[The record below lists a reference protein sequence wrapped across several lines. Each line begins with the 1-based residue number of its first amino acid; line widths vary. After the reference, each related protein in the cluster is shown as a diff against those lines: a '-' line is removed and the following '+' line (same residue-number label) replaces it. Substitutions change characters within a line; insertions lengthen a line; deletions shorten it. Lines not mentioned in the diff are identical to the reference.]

1 MQLNQLTAHEIGAQF
16 RSGEVSSVEVTRA
29 VLDSIARCEPTIN
42 AFISIDDEG
51 ALAQAAA
58 VDAKLARGDELG
70 PLAGIPVAVK
80 DVLCVRGGRTT
91 CGSHILSEY
100 VAPYDATAVQQLRRA
115 NAVLVGKTNMD
126 EFAMGSSCENS
137 YFGAT
142 HNPVDP
148 ERVPGGSSG
157 GSAAAVAA
165 DETIVALGSDT
176 GGSVRQP
183 AGYCGVVGLKPT
195 YGRVSRY
202 GLVAYASSL
211 DQVGPLA
218 KDVEDASLLLS
229 AVAGHDR
236 RDATSADLPVPDYGE
251 KLEDGLRGLRIGMAS
266 EYFGSGLD
274 PEIRAA
280 IERAA
285 ELMEAAGAELVEI
298 DLPVAGNPDSCVG
311 AYYIIATAEASAN
324 LSRYDGVKLRI
335 SGRAKRGRHPRPLQG
350 NPEQWLRRRSERRIM
365 LGTYVLS
372 AGYYDAYYLKAQK
385 VRTLIRRDFER
396 AFEMCDVLL
405 SPVAPTTA
413 FRLGEQIDDALQMYL
428 NDIYTVSVNLAGI
441 PGICVPFGSSSQ
453 GLPIGA
459 QLLAAPF
466 EEAKLLTAA
475 RGLELIQ
482 T

>member
-1 MQLNQLTAHEIGAQF
+1 MVT
-16 RSGEVSSVEVTRA
+16 SSE
-29 VLDSIARCEPTIN
+29 
-42 AFISIDDEG
+42 
-51 ALAQAAA
+51 
-58 VDAKLARGDELG
+58 
-70 PLAGIPVAVK
+70 

-91 CGSHILSEY
+91 CGSRILSDY
-100 VAPYDATAVQQLRRA
+100 VAPYDATAVSRLREA
-115 NAVLVGKTNMD
+115 DAVLLGKTNMD

-142 HNPVDP
+142 RNPVDP
-148 ERVPGGSSG
+148 QLVPGGSSG

-195 YGRVSRY
+195 YGRISRY

-211 DQVGPLA
+211 DQVGPIA
-218 KDVEDASLLLS
+218 KDVEDASLLLG
-229 AVAGHDR
+229 AVAGHDP
-236 RDATSADLPVPDYGE
+236 RDATSAELPVEDYGA
-251 KLEDGLRGLRIGMAS
+251 KLDDGLRGLKIGIVA
-266 EYFGSGLD
+266 EFFGSGLD
-274 PEIRAA
+274 PEILGTISRSAA
-280 IERAA
+280 
-285 ELMEAAGAELVEI
+285 LMEEAGAELVDI
-298 DLPVAGNPDSCVG
+298 GLPVGADADACV
-311 AYYIIATAEASAN
+311 ACYYIIAMAEASAN
-324 LSRYDGVKLRI
+324 LARYDGVNY
-335 SGRAKRGRHPRPLQG
+335 GFRADGGDDITDLYKAT
-350 NPEQWLRRRSERRIM
+350 RSTGFGDEVKRRIM
-365 LGTYVLS
+365 LGTYILS

-396 AFEMCDVLL
+396 AFETCDLLL

-413 FRLGEQIDDALQMYL
+413 FPVGEQIDDPLQMYL

-441 PGICVPFGSSSQ
+441 PGICVPVGNSSS

-466 EEAKLLTAA
+466 AEKTLLKAA
-475 RGLELIQ
+475 RGLELLH